1 MRITPAYEL
10 EQRWKKLQQYMLAD
24 GLDAVIIVQN
34 ADLFYFTG
42 TTQSGNLYVPVCGTP
57 IYMVRKDLGRARQE
71 SRLTEIVSFASMKD
85 VPGRLAEYGYKEP
98 ARIGMELDVVPV
110 GFFERYRKVYPDAE
124 YVDATHLIR
133 RVRMIKSDY
142 EVSIMEEAAVQV
154 DKIFRRARKAIRQ
167 GMTEIELAA
176 ELEYVARINNH
187 MGYMRMRSFN
197 GEMVFGHAFSGAAAA
212 VPAYNDTP
220 LGGSGMHPAFGQGA
234 GKSTIECN
242 EPIVIDFT
250 GSIDGYMVDQTR
262 IFSIGPV
269 SDSLAKGYDDMLK
282 VRDLMKQIVRPGV
295 SWGSVYAECFE
306 LAVNMGYVDSFMGG
320 SGAQVSFI
328 GHGLGIEIDEY
339 PFIARGFDKMQFE
352 TGMAFAFEPKLVFPG
367 VGSVGIEDTF
377 FLGADG
383 LRQLT
388 FTSDELVVLDC
399 QEN

>member
-1 MRITPAYEL
+1 
-10 EQRWKKLQQYMLAD
+10 MLAD
-24 GLDAVIIVQN
+24 DLDAVIIVQN

-42 TTQSGNLYVPVCGTP
+42 TTQSGNLYVPASGSP
-57 IYMVRKDLGRARQE
+57 IYMVRKGLNRARQE
-71 SRLTEIVSFASMKD
+71 SRLAEIVSFASMKD
-85 VPGRLAEYGYKEP
+85 VPGILAEYGYNKP

-110 GFFERYRKVYPDAE
+110 AFYERYRKVYPDAE
-124 YVDATHLIR
+124 FVDATHLIR
-133 RVRMIKSDY
+133 KVRMIKSDY
-142 EVSIMEEAAVQV
+142 EVSIMEEAAIQV
-154 DKIFRRARKAIRQ
+154 DKIFQRARQAIRQ

-176 ELEYVARINNH
+176 DLEYVARINNH
-187 MGYMRMRSFN
+187 MGFMRMRSFN
-197 GEMVFGHAFSGAAAA
+197 GEMVFGHAFSGAAGAI
-212 VPAYNDTP
+212 PAYNDTP
-220 LGGSGMHPAFGQGA
+220 LGGPGMHPAFGQGA

-269 SDSLAKGYDDMLK
+269 SVCLARGYDDMLK
-282 VRDLMKQIVRPGV
+282 IKELMKKSVKPGV
-295 SWGSVYAECFE
+295 SWGSVYAECLD
-306 LAVNMGYVDSFMGG
+306 LAIKMGYADSFMGAR
-320 SGAQVSFI
+320 GAQVSFI

-339 PFIARGFDKMQFE
+339 PFIARGFDKMYFE

-377 FLGADG
+377 FLGDNG

-399 QEN
+399 HES